1 MSATTTSPADT
12 GAPSLPYEE
21 FTRHA
26 WAVLVV
32 LCGTVFLEGLDV
44 SMMGVALP
52 SMRADL
58 DLSTSALQ
66 WVVSAYVLGYGGFV
80 LLGGRAADLFGRR
93 RMFLLWLAI
102 FIGFS
107 GLGGLATDGW
117 TLIVARFVTGVSA
130 GFLTPASLSIITT
143 SFAPGEMRNR
153 ALLVYGGIGAGGFTL
168 GMVAGG
174 LLTSVGWRWVFFAP
188 VLFASLLL
196 VLARRVLTEGK
207 AAPVSDGRSFDAAG
221 AVTMT
226 GGMLLIVLGVVRAP
240 EVAGVLT
247 AATLAGGLALLAAF
261 VAVER
266 RAAAPLVRLGI
277 LRSAP
282 LVRANVGA
290 MLFVGSFVS
299 FQFIAVLY
307 LQELRGWSALETGLA
322 LLVAG
327 IDTILAPTV
336 TPWFV
341 RRFGNVP
348 VILAGMLLGVAAYV
362 TFLRIGED
370 WSYAMLLP
378 GLILTG
384 LAFAA
389 AYGPLTIAATD
400 NVAEEEQG
408 LAGGLLNASVQFGGA
423 LMLALVTAVNV
434 VVTGDE
440 PTRSDMLTGY
450 RAAIVVPLVAVAIGA
465 VITASGLRRRSA
477 RRRSRRW
484 TRGSPAPARRSPVPR
499 SPSGSTRSSASSLHG
514 PCGATRSSPTSTQTG
529 ADASVARSASGRS
542 SVSRSDADERPSG
555 GQPSSQPT
563 PSPSLSRP

>member
-1 MSATTTSPADT
+1 MSDATTDD
-12 GAPSLPYEE
+12 GASLPYGA

-26 WAVLVV
+26 WAVLFV

-93 RMFLLWLAI
+93 RMFLLWLAV

-107 GLGGLATDGW
+107 GLGGLATGGGM
-117 TLIVARFVTGVSA
+117 LIVARFVTGVAA

-153 ALLVYGGIGAGGFTL
+153 ALLVYGGVGAGGFTL

-174 LLTSVGWRWVFFAP
+174 LLTSIGWRWVFFAP

-196 VLARRVLTEGK
+196 TLALRVLTEGA
-207 AAPVSDGRSFDAAG
+207 AAPVRGGRSFDAAG
-221 AVTMT
+221 AATMT

-240 EVAGVLT
+240 DVAGVLT
-247 AATLAGGLALLAAF
+247 AATLAGGGLLLAAF

-266 RAAAPLVRLGI
+266 RATAPLVRLGI

-282 LVRANVGA
+282 LVRANLGA
-290 MLFVGSFVS
+290 LLFVGSFVA
-299 FQFIAVLY
+299 FQFIVVLY

-322 LLVAG
+322 LLIAG

-348 VILAGMLLGVAAYV
+348 VILTGMLLGVAAYA

-370 WSYAMLLP
+370 WSYPMLLP
-378 GLILTG
+378 GLVLMG

-400 NVAEEEQG
+400 DVAEHEQG
-408 LAGGLLNASVQFGGA
+408 LAGGLLNASTQFGGA
-423 LMLALVTAVNV
+423 LMLAVVTAVNV
-434 VVTGDE
+434 VVTGDD
-440 PTRSDMLTGY
+440 PSRADMLGGY
-450 RAAIVVPLVAVAIGA
+450 RAALVVPLVAVAIGA
-465 VITASGLRRRSA
+465 VLTASGLRRRPA
-477 RRRSRRW
+477 GDAAAAPP
-484 TRGSPAPARRSPVPR
+484 TDAPAV
-499 SPSGSTRSSASSLHG
+499 A
-514 PCGATRSSPTSTQTG
+514 GAG
-529 ADASVARSASGRS
+529 AEAA
-542 SVSRSDADERPSG
+542 
-555 GQPSSQPT
+555 
-563 PSPSLSRP
+563 

>member
-1 MSATTTSPADT
+1 MSATTSDGSTPAATTPFARMT
-12 GAPSLPYEE
+12 G
-21 FTRHA
+21 HA
-26 WAVLVV
+26 WAVLLV

-58 DLSTSALQ
+58 ELSTSALQ

-93 RMFLLWLAI
+93 RMFLLWLTV

-117 TLIVARFVTGVSA
+117 MLIVARFVTGVAA

-143 SFAPGEMRNR
+143 SFAPGEIRNR

-168 GMVAGG
+168 GMVVGG
-174 LLTSVGWRWVFFAP
+174 LLTTAGWRWVFFAP

-196 VLARRVLTEGK
+196 VLAHRFLTEG
-207 AAPVSDGRSFDAAG
+207 AAVPVPGGRSFDAAG
-221 AVTMT
+221 AATMT

-247 AATLAGGLALLAAF
+247 AATLAAGLLLLAAF

-266 RAAAPLVRLGI
+266 RASAPLVRLGI

-282 LVRANVGA
+282 LVRANLGA
-290 MLFVGSFVS
+290 LLFVGSFVA
-299 FQFIAVLY
+299 FQFIVVLY
-307 LQELRGWSALETGLA
+307 LQELRRWSALETGLA
-322 LLVAG
+322 LLIAG

-341 RRFGNVP
+341 RRFGNVR
-348 VILAGMLLGVAAYV
+348 VILAGMLLGVAAYA
-362 TFLRIGED
+362 TFQRLGED
-370 WSYAMLLP
+370 WSYPMLLP
-378 GLILTG
+378 GLILMG

-400 NVAEEEQG
+400 DVAEEEQG
-408 LAGGLLNASVQFGGA
+408 LAGGLLNASTQFGGA
-423 LMLALVTAVNV
+423 LMLAIVTAVNV
-434 VVTGDE
+434 VVTGDD
-440 PTRSDMLTGY
+440 PTPADMLDGY
-450 RAAIVVPLVAVAIGA
+450 RAALVVPLVAVLVGA
-465 VITASGLRRRSA
+465 VLTATGLRR
-477 RRRSRRW
+477 
-484 TRGSPAPARRSPVPR
+484 PAGGEAVAAAPGEAPGDTTTLQPAIP
-499 SPSGSTRSSASSLHG
+499 
-514 PCGATRSSPTSTQTG
+514 PTG
-529 ADASVARSASGRS
+529 VEVA
-542 SVSRSDADERPSG
+542 
-555 GQPSSQPT
+555 
-563 PSPSLSRP
+563 

>member
-1 MSATTTSPADT
+1 MDVVTGATDT
-12 GAPSLPYEE
+12 GSSPYERM
-21 FTRHA
+21 TAHA
-26 WAVLVV
+26 WAVLLV

-58 DLSTSALQ
+58 GLSTSSLQ

-117 TLIVARFVTGVSA
+117 MLILARFVTGVAA

-143 SFAPGEMRNR
+143 SFAPGELRNR

-174 LLTSVGWRWVFFAP
+174 LLTTAGWRWVFFAP
-188 VLFASLLL
+188 VLLASLLL
-196 VLARRVLTEGK
+196 ALAHRFLTEG
-207 AAPVSDGRSFDAAG
+207 AAVPDRTRRGFDAAG

-247 AATLAGGLALLAAF
+247 AVTLAAGAVLLAAF
-261 VAVER
+261 VAVEK
-266 RAAAPLVRLGI
+266 RAADPLVRLDI

-282 LVRANVGA
+282 LVRANLGA
-290 MLFVGSFVS
+290 LLFVGSFVA
-299 FQFIAVLY
+299 FQFIVVLY

-322 LLVAG
+322 LLIAG

-348 VILAGMLLGVAAYV
+348 VILAGMLLGAASYA
-362 TFLRIGED
+362 TFLRIGSD
-370 WSYAMLLP
+370 WTYPMLLP
-378 GLILTG
+378 GLVLMG

-400 NVAEEEQG
+400 DVAEHEQG

-423 LMLALVTAVNV
+423 LMLAVVTAVNV
-434 VVTGDE
+434 VVTGDD
-440 PTRSDMLTGY
+440 PTPAEMLDGY
-450 RAAIVVPLVAVAIGA
+450 RAALVVPLVAVLIGA
-465 VITASGLRRRSA
+465 VLTATGLRR
-477 RRRSRRW
+477 
-484 TRGSPAPARRSPVPR
+484 SPGGDAVAVTPDEAEATTALQPAVP
-499 SPSGSTRSSASSLHG
+499 P
-514 PCGATRSSPTSTQTG
+514 TG
-529 ADASVARSASGRS
+529 AEAA
-542 SVSRSDADERPSG
+542 
-555 GQPSSQPT
+555 
-563 PSPSLSRP
+563 